1 MQQVDNA
8 LQVET
13 KLEDINIE
21 FRLSV
26 IKPLHAKWLVEYYN
40 HISSEAG
47 TKVIVNGFKLAG
59 IYYAIR
65 SDKSSVQSIDS
76 FNDVAPLADLLFEGS
91 PDNFVKLFN
100 DLREGYVNELD
111 ENEQEVG
118 DAEWSLQDGFNRHAF
133 DDFIIDD
140 E

>member
-1 MQQVDNA
+1 M
-8 LQVET
+8 
-13 KLEDINIE
+13 
-21 FRLSV
+21 
-26 IKPLHAKWLVEYYN
+26 
-40 HISSEAG
+40 
-47 TKVIVNGFKLAG
+47 
-59 IYYAIR
+59 
-65 SDKSSVQSIDS
+65 
-76 FNDVAPLADLLFEGS
+76 LFEGS

-118 DAEWSLQDGFNRHAF
+118 DAEWSLQDGFNRYAF

>member
-111 ENEQEVG
+111 ENEQEFG

>member
-65 SDKSSVQSIDS
+65 SYKSSVQSIDS

-118 DAEWSLQDGFNRHAF
+118 DAEWSLQDGFNRYAF